1 MTIVGIDLGTT
12 NSAIAYVNEHG
23 RPQMIANREG
33 EYVTPSVV
41 FFDGSEPIVGSIA
54 KRSAVLDPL
63 NVVQFVK
70 RHMGDSSWMFATE
83 SGETFSAEDISGLIL
98 KRLKEDAET
107 MLGRPVERAVIS
119 VPAYFQDAPRQATK
133 DAGKIA
139 GLDVVR
145 IINEPTAAALAYGI
159 ESGGRGKVVVYDLGG
174 GTFDVTVLDLAPSEL
189 TVLATGGDRNLGG
202 FNWDN
207 EIMSWLNEQF
217 MAAGGPDL
225 MDDPR
230 TEQDLR
236 DRAET
241 AKITL
246 SSMPQTKVI
255 LSADGFTKTIVLD
268 RPTFA
273 DISHHLLDETEVIF
287 SEVIEEAGL
296 LWNEVNKIL
305 LVGGST
311 RMPAVAELI
320 ERVSGL
326 KPSRELHPDEVVAL
340 GASLQAAML
349 EPPAAPAATVPGPPR
364 GPVSAAAGLPAT
376 STDIVELKKI
386 TDVTAHSL
394 GLLLV
399 GDDRGTMRNFKVVDR
414 GTPLPCSATNTSYA
428 FSDGQTSWRAQVT
441 QGEDENPE
449 YVTVIGEGMISFPQ
463 PRPKGYP
470 TLSRFSYDL
479 DGILHVMVY
488 DGMTQQLLGELHIKK
503 EGNLTESEVEEKR
516 QRMAA
521 MAVD

>member
-23 RPQMIANREG
+23 RPQMIPNREG
-33 EYVTPSVV
+33 DYVTPSVV

-70 RHMGDSSWMFATE
+70 RQMGISAWTFATE

-107 MLGRPVERAVIS
+107 MLGHPVERAVIS

-133 DAGKIA
+133 DAGNIA
-139 GLDVVR
+139 GLEVVR

-159 ESGGRGKVVVYDLGG
+159 ESGGVGKVVVYDLGG
-174 GTFDVTVLDLAPSEL
+174 GTFDVTVLDMTPTEL
-189 TVLATGGDRNLGG
+189 TVLSTGGDRNLGG

-207 EIMSWLNEQF
+207 EIMNWLNEQF

-255 LSADGFTKTIVLD
+255 LSADGFNKTIVLE
-268 RPTFA
+268 RATFE
-273 DISHHLLDETEVIF
+273 DFSRHLLGETEVIF
-287 SEVIEEAGL
+287 NEVIEEAGL
-296 LWNEVNKIL
+296 LWPEVNKIL

-311 RMPAVAELI
+311 RMPAVSGLI
-320 ERVSGL
+320 EGISGL

-340 GASLQAAML
+340 GASLQAAQI
-349 EPPAAPAATVPGPPR
+349 EPPKLTTAPAR
-364 GPVSAAAGLPAT
+364 GGSAARAGGSAR
-376 STDIVELKKI
+376 SADIVEVKI

-394 GLLLV
+394 GLLL
-399 GDDRGTMRNFKVVDR
+399 RNERMAMQNYRVVER
-414 GTPLPCSATNTSYA
+414 GTPLPCSGDNTSSPA
-428 FSDGQTSWRAQVT
+428 VDGQTGWHVQVT
-441 QGEDENPE
+441 QGEDDDPQ
-449 YVTVIGEGMISFPQ
+449 YVTVIGEGLINFPA
-463 PRPKGYP
+463 PRPRGYP
-470 TLSRFSYDL
+470 TVSRFAYDV
-479 DGILHVMVY
+479 DGILHITVY
-488 DGMTQQLLGELHIKK
+488 DGITNQFLGELHIER
-503 EGNLTESEVEEKR
+503 EGNLSARDVEDKR
-516 QRMAA
+516 LRMAG